1 MLSGQPLEAL
11 LTVLS
16 TVFLPFALLDFLRER
31 ERNQISNIEKNGTYP
46 NLTVVNQLLLHLEN
60 GQGFF
65 SPKLYIF
72 SIPYV
77 ATTPYIVK
85 LTWSPKKVTMQF
97 TPGSHLNSLFVLV
110 RKIPTPRVEKTPRC
124 VS

>member
-31 ERNQISNIEKNGTYP
+31 ERNQISNIEKNGTYL
-46 NLTVVNQLLLHLEN
+46 NLTVVNQLLFHLEN

-65 SPKLYIF
+65 SP
-72 SIPYV
+72 
-77 ATTPYIVK
+77 
-85 LTWSPKKVTMQF
+85 
-97 TPGSHLNSLFVLV
+97 
-110 RKIPTPRVEKTPRC
+110 
-124 VS
+124 